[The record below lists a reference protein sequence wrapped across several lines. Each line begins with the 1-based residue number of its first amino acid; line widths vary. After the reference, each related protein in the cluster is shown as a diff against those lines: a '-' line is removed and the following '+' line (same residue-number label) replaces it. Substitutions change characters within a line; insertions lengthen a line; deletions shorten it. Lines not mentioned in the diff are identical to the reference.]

1 MSATGD
7 DTLAQLDSYNSE
19 YVEQLLE
26 DYLQDPASVSP
37 LWQNYFQS
45 LTDGNGIHVPARHKP
60 SFQPASVFNPP
71 APPQPAPRRAD
82 QADMLLQHRVDQL
95 VVGYRVHGH
104 RAAKLDPL
112 GLAKRD
118 TTPLDPAHYGINPS
132 DLDRV
137 IMTTFGGGDSR
148 PMPLRELITRLDAT
162 YRDHIGF
169 EYMHIPDRKMREWI
183 QQRIERSDPE

>member
-26 DYLQDPASVSP
+26 DYLQDSASVSP

-95 VVGYRVHGH
+95 VVGPHFNPTLPA
-104 RAAKLDPL
+104 RAELFFWLYWTMTGLHALHVMIGIGVLALIAILIARGKAANKSGNKVEVAGLYWHFVDLVWIFLYPL
-112 GLAKRD
+112 LY
-118 TTPLDPAHYGINPS
+118 LI
-132 DLDRV
+132 DRHV
-137 IMTTFGGGDSR
+137 
-148 PMPLRELITRLDAT
+148 
-162 YRDHIGF
+162 
-169 EYMHIPDRKMREWI
+169 
-183 QQRIERSDPE
+183 